1 MLNIDQTTRVFLCSE
16 LIDMRFSFDALAGLV
31 TTHFGMNALNG
42 HLFVFFSRKRD
53 RMKVLV
59 WDMDGFVLYYK
70 RLERGTYSWIL
81 DLALDATGEM
91 QASDFSLILVGINP
105 FPVVSQRSKEDSK
118 SSAKQPSAPQLL
130 LV

>member
-1 MLNIDQTTRVFLCSE
+1 
-16 LIDMRFSFDALAGLV
+16 
-31 TTHFGMNALNG
+31 
-42 HLFVFFSRKRD
+42 
-53 RMKVLV
+53 MKVLV

-91 QASDFSLILVGINP
+91 QASDFSLILAGINP

-118 SSAKQPSAPQLL
+118 SSVKQPSAPQLL